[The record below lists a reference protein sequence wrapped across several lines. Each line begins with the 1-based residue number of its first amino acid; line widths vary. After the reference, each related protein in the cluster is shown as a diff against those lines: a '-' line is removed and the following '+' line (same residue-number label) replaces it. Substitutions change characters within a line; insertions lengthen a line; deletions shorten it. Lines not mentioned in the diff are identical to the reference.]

1 MKIKFH
7 SIVLGLII
15 SICIF
20 SNLYS
25 HTGHYKNLRLIEMDI
40 YRNGEIIGYSN
51 YFFKSYEN
59 IFEVTNETQFEVKI
73 AGIKLFSIKSIS
85 KESYQN
91 DQLIEFKSETM
102 QNDKK
107 KFVNLVYDK
116 SREFFIIDGSSYK
129 GDANKENIVGNWWNH
144 KILTSNSQ
152 ISPLSGSVKKQEVNF
167 ISKETLTINGNE
179 ILVDHFKLKSTDDN
193 LEADKRLDFDIW
205 YDSKNN
211 IIVKVEY
218 NRLGKWEY
226 ILKKIEWY
234 FNYFPATVIFSI
246 KIEGEFVE

>member
-1 MKIKFH
+1 MKIKFY

-15 SICIF
+15 SICTF

-25 HTGHYKNLRLIEMDI
+25 HTGHYKNLKLIEMDI
-40 YRNGEIIGYSN
+40 YRNGQIIGYSN
-51 YFFKSYEN
+51 YFFKSYKD
-59 IFEVTNETQFEVKI
+59 IFEVINETQFEVKI

-116 SREFFIIDGSSYK
+116 SSEFFIINGSSYK
-129 GDANKENIVGNWWNH
+129 GNADKENIIGNWWNH

-152 ISPLSGSVKKQEVNF
+152 ISPLSGSIKKQEVNF
-167 ISKETLTINGNE
+167 ISKENIEINGSTF
-179 ILVDHFKLKSTDDN
+179 IVDRFKIESTDDN

-218 NRLGKWEY
+218 KRLGKWQY
-226 ILKKIEWY
+226 ILKKID
-234 FNYFPATVIFSI
+234 
-246 KIEGEFVE
+246 